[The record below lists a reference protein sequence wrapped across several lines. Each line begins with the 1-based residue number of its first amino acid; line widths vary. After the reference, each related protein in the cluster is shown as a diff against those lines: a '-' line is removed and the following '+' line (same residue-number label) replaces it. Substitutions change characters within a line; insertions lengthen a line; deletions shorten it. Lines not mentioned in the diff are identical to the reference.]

1 MVSRSILLQ
10 LLLLRLP
17 LQHTKIDLSWSYR
30 KNSQDLWTNSK
41 KSWTW
46 PKKFHLKKK
55 MNRRF
60 TRTADKNK
68 NAKKIQMQ
76 LIFHFGC
83 SHAFFTLLEFQALD
97 FNFVGRRM
105 FMCHLSLHYT
115 HYSKSLYFVQ
125 KFIFGTFVSQV
136 WIFGMKNQR
145 KSLVRVT

>member
-1 MVSRSILLQ
+1 
-10 LLLLRLP
+10 
-17 LQHTKIDLSWSYR
+17 
-30 KNSQDLWTNSK
+30 
-41 KSWTW
+41 
-46 PKKFHLKKK
+46 
-55 MNRRF
+55 
-60 TRTADKNK
+60 
-68 NAKKIQMQ
+68 MQ